1 MDWAMF
7 GWREGILLLMG
18 LAVLYLA
25 VTLLKLMRVK
35 QPAPAAQK
43 LEAPYLT
50 ETAGVPEDVIP
61 VEPLA
66 PTEAA
71 PPRSAGFGEQLA
83 EHLARS
89 EMEIE
94 IRRLRKEMEA
104 MRAEMEE
111 LRATRHVSPQY
122 AEAMALSQRGLTAQ
136 DVADRLDI
144 SLGEAELVHALSRS
158 EKNFEQ
164 GENDGAERD
173 ARVAGGDRFEPSV
186 GIEHRRNG

>member
-25 VTLLKLMRVK
+25 ATLVRLMRVK
-35 QPAPAAQK
+35 QSAPAVQK
-43 LEAPYLT
+43 QEAPYLT
-50 ETAGVPEDVIP
+50 DSVVAPEDVIP
-61 VEPLA
+61 AEPLA
-66 PTEAA
+66 QTEAA

-83 EHLARS
+83 EHLVRS

-94 IRRLRKEMEA
+94 IRRLRKEIEA

-111 LRATRHVSPQY
+111 LRAARHVSPQY
-122 AEAMALSQRGLTAQ
+122 AEAMELSQRGLTAQ

-144 SLGEAELVHALSRS
+144 SLGEAELVHALSRGD
-158 EKNFEQ
+158 KNFEQ
-164 GENDGAERD
+164 GEKDGADRD
-173 ARVAGGDRFEPSV
+173 AGSDRFEPSV